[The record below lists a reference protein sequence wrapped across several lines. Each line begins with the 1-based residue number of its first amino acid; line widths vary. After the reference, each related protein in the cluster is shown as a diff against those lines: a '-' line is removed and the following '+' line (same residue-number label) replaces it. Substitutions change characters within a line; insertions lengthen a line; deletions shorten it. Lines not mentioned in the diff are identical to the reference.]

1 MPFFDDS
8 GLRPEEEHSP
18 IGRAFALIGD
28 QLERLVL
35 LNIVWA
41 LQLVPLIVSWAFPQI
56 PAVLRVALTLYTI
69 FALIP
74 ATGMLFG
81 VLHETS
87 NGVPLDFDL
96 MRAALKEQFVPS
108 LVKLLPLWSLF
119 GWLALGASAAAARG
133 WLLFDALARLL
144 ILLLAVVGLYWG
156 PVMIAEPD
164 QSAVG
169 IFRQSVHLFLR
180 KPAPTLGTGLV
191 CLAAALL
198 GTVSV
203 AGLFLIVPVAVGLM
217 QIQLLRAHN

>member
-8 GLRPEEEHSP
+8 GPRPEEERNP
-18 IGRAFALIGD
+18 VWRAFALLGD

-56 PAVLRVALTLYTI
+56 PAALRLVLTLYTV

-96 MRAALKEQFVPS
+96 LRATLKEQFTPS

-119 GWLALGASAAAARG
+119 GWLAIGASAASARG

-144 ILLLAVVGLYWG
+144 ILLLAVVALYWG
-156 PVMIAEPD
+156 PLMIAEPER
-164 QSAVG
+164 SAVG
-169 IFRQSVHLFLR
+169 ILRQSVHLFLR
-180 KPAPTLGTGLV
+180 KPAPTLVTGIV

-217 QIQLLRAHN
+217 QIQLLRAHK